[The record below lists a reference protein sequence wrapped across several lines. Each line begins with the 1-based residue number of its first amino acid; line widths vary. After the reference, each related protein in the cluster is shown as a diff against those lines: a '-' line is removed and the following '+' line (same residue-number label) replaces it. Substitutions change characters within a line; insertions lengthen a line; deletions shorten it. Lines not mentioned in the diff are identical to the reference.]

1 MRREGKRSK
10 RKRRKWNRKKEK
22 KREKERRIIW
32 INVEKHLLVMNVSI
46 SLSAN
51 LCLCLC
57 LCVCVWVRV
66 SAYVWMYMYMCL
78 YVCTWRL
85 TVVAFQTYVT
95 INLPPSQLDIS
106 CATSVIWQTR
116 GQSILGQRDK
126 KRSGGKEEDRMGWYK
141 KTWINVKKYHLT
153 K

>member
-57 LCVCVWVRV
+57 LCVCVCECVCLHMYECICICVCMYVPDDWPWLHSKRTLRLIYRLHNLIFRV
-66 SAYVWMYMYMCL
+66 QHLSFD
-78 YVCTWRL
+78 RL
-85 TVVAFQTYVT
+85 EGNRSWDRE
-95 INLPPSQLDIS
+95 IK
-106 CATSVIWQTR
+106 R
-116 GQSILGQRDK
+116 GVEGRK
-126 KRSGGKEEDRMGWYK
+126 KIGWDGIRK
-141 KTWINVKKYHLT
+141 HE
-153 K
+153 